1 MNASL
6 PFDLP
11 GFIVLALGL
20 AGVGLIARWWWRR
33 VWRPGRDLRAA
44 VRGLAAG
51 RPPDSAALL
60 AVEGPW
66 RSAAADLAR
75 AGERVKDM
83 SSQLDD
89 ETLNLRTIL
98 ESLTEGVLIVDLAQ
112 VIHSANGPLERMFEL
127 RSAPLGRSVL
137 EVFRDGELR
146 TAIAKAITGEPT
158 LREITLETRGPD
170 GRYAPK
176 HFDLATVGL
185 RPAGAERPVGAI
197 AVFHDITALKALESV
212 RREFV
217 ANVSHEL
224 RTPLSIISGYLE
236 TLLDPG
242 ALADRAMTVKAL
254 TVMQKHGQRLNLLV
268 EDLLTISTFEHGR
281 AGLSVA
287 PVPLLGCLRKIVDRL
302 EPAITEKR
310 AHIELA
316 VDPDVVVEADP
327 NRLDQVFFNLL
338 ENALKYGPVE
348 ALGVRVT
355 AALVPEYVEITVE
368 DNGPGIPASD
378 LPHIFERF
386 YRVHKDRSRDAGG
399 TGLGLSIVKHIVQAH
414 GGRVSVDSELGRGAA
429 FHVHL
434 PRLRA
439 SAADADVRNDLA

>member
-1 MNASL
+1 MNESPLLEFAEFL
-6 PFDLP
+6 L
-11 GFIVLALGL
+11 LALAL
-20 AGVGLIARWWWRR
+20 AGALWFARRWWTR
-33 VWRPGRDLRAA
+33 VWRPGRELRAA
-44 VRGLAAG
+44 LRGLAEG

-66 RSAAADLAR
+66 QSIASDLAR
-75 AGERVKDM
+75 AGERVKGM

-98 ESLTEGVLIVDLAQ
+98 ESLTEGVLIVDVAQ

-146 TAIAKAITGEPT
+146 SAIAKAITGEPT
-158 LREITLETRGPD
+158 LREIMLETRGPD

-176 HFDLATVGL
+176 HFDLAAVGL
-185 RPAGAERPVGAI
+185 RPAGADRPVGAI

-224 RTPLSIISGYLE
+224 RTPLSIVNGYLE

-242 ALADRAMTVKAL
+242 ALEDRPMTVKAL

-268 EDLLTISTFEHGR
+268 EDLLTLSTFEHGR
-281 AGLSVA
+281 AALSVI
-287 PVPLLGCLRKIVDRL
+287 PMPLVGCLRKVVERL
-302 EPAITEKR
+302 EPAIADKQAR
-310 AHIELA
+310 IDLA
-316 VDPDVVVEADP
+316 IDPNLVVEADP

-338 ENALKYGPVE
+338 ENALKYGPAR
-348 ALGVRVT
+348 ALSVRVT
-355 AALVPEYVEITVE
+355 AVMGPDQVDISVE

-399 TGLGLSIVKHIVQAH
+399 TGLGLSIVKHIVHAH
-414 GGRVSVDSELGRGAA
+414 GGHVAVESDLGRGAA
-429 FHVHL
+429 FHVYL
-434 PRLRA
+434 PRSRGA
-439 SAADADVRNDLA
+439 SHAPGSPQ